1 VFRGPLTPQSNAIR
15 VFIEE
20 LRRDD
25 RSIVV
30 FNHLAKVGLDYNA
43 EKKSSPKVLIVLTY
57 VLLCCLYKLG
67 NSILILLPD
76 AGFTSPYYFLSF
88 LNLLL
93 LCRGTPCRSQSFYSS
108 KVGISPPLKGHTK
121 VSVFFRVGGTFPIG
135 LGDPRLWLR
144 PRTF

>member
-1 VFRGPLTPQSNAIR
+1 MSAILLRCFECLVVFYSSTAVFRGPLTPQSNAIR

-88 LNLLL
+88 PESLAPLPWHSLSLPKLLL
-93 LCRGTPCRSQSFYSS
+93 FKSWDFTTSQ
-108 KVGISPPLKGHTK
+108 
-121 VSVFFRVGGTFPIG
+121 
-135 LGDPRLWLR
+135 
-144 PRTF
+144 RTH